1 MATRMRRP
9 GQAADSA
16 SGSGVDEA
24 GGEQGVGG
32 AEAVPPTPVPE
43 GKATKRAGKSKAA
56 EIEPGDG
63 AAKAG
68 KRAKAAVSGML
79 SEAVASALKG
89 LPPFEEPDVSG
100 LPDALAALARNPRVT
115 VRRPGGPDPAGMCVV
130 YWMQRAQRGVDN
142 HAVNL
147 AVAVANELKLPL
159 VVYFA
164 GISNFPHANLRH
176 YVFLQQGL
184 PDIEEDLA
192 ARNITFIMRRAPH
205 ESHERLL
212 ADVGAA
218 ICIGDENPMREPER
232 WRAAL
237 AKKLRIPFWTV
248 DTDVLVP
255 TRLFGRAQY
264 AAYTMRPRLYKLV
277 PEFLVAYEN
286 PHADVAWKKPRGF
299 LADDVRADIT
309 AGWEHLDRSV
319 APVEAWKGG
328 THAGL
333 ARLKLFAGS
342 KLKDYIVE
350 RNRPETDGTSA
361 MSPYLHYGHVGPQTI
376 ALAVAAAAEADPTL
390 TKAKESYFNELFA
403 WRELSINFVRYQADY
418 DNSKCAEDWARR
430 TIGEHDSD
438 KREVVYTVAQLERAE
453 TYDELWNA
461 AQIQMVKF
469 GWMHNYMRMYW
480 GKKIVEW
487 TPNVDAAMEACVY
500 LNDKYFLDGRDPNGY
515 SGIAWAVLGK
525 FDRPWGSRAVFG
537 KRRFMSGAS
546 TGRKFDA
553 KAYIAQMKAL

>member
-1 MATRMRRP
+1 MATKAKESE
-9 GQAADSA
+9 AAP
-16 SGSGVDEA
+16 A
-24 GGEQGVGG
+24 GGEDGIGG
-32 AEAVPPTPVPE
+32 AEQTPPENAEFEVA
-43 GKATKRAGKSKAA
+43 GTKRARRGK
-56 EIEPGDG
+56 
-63 AAKAG
+63 AKTP
-68 KRAKAAVSGML
+68 SSSTSP
-79 SEAVASALKG
+79 SEESLQLALKG
-89 LPPFEEPDVSG
+89 LPPFEAPDTAG
-100 LPDALAALARNPRVT
+100 LPESLVRLAQNPRVT
-115 VRRPGGPDPAGMCVV
+115 IRRPGAPDPEGKCVV
-130 YWMQRAQRGVDN
+130 YWMQRAERGVDN

-147 AVAVANELKLPL
+147 AVAIANELKLPL

-192 ARNITFIMRRAPH
+192 ARNITFIMRRAPN

-212 ADVGAA
+212 ADVQAA

-232 WRAAL
+232 WRASL

-248 DTDVLVP
+248 DTDVVVP

-277 PEFLVAYEN
+277 PEFLVPYEN
-286 PHADVAWKKPRGF
+286 PPADIAWQRPKGF
-299 LADDVRADIT
+299 FADDVRADIT
-309 AGWEHLDRSV
+309 AGWTNLDRSV
-319 APVEAWKGG
+319 LPVEAWQGG

-333 ARLKLFAGS
+333 KRLKLFTES
-342 KLKDYIVE
+342 KLKHYIDE
-350 RNRPETDGTSA
+350 RNSPETDGTSA
-361 MSPYLHYGHVGPQTI
+361 LSPYLHYGHVGPQTI
-376 ALAVAAAAEADPTL
+376 ALAVAAAAEADPAL
-390 TKAKESYFNELFA
+390 TKAKESYFNELLA
-403 WRELSINFVRYQADY
+403 WRELSINFVRYQPDY
-418 DNSKCAEDWARR
+418 DNAKCAEEWAVR
-430 TIGEHDSD
+430 TIGEHDAD
-438 KREVVYTVAQLERAE
+438 KREHIYTIAQLEQAQ

-461 AQIQMVKF
+461 AQLQMVKH

-525 FDRPWGSRAVFG
+525 FDRPWGTRAVFG
-537 KRRFMSGAS
+537 KRRYMSGTS

-553 KAYIAQMKAL
+553 KQYINQMHAL